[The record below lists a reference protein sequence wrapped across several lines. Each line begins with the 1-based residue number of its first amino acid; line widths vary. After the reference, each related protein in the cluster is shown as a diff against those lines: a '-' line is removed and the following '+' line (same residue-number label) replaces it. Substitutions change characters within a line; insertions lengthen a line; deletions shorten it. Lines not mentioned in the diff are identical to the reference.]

1 MIDESVLPIRRGGS
15 TGHRAFAML
24 ARVFAALA
32 AVLLGT
38 PSASADSIETRL
50 QLCASCHGRN
60 GLPSDRTVPIIWGQ
74 QTAYLRKQLN
84 DYRDG
89 DRDSQIMSSIAESLS
104 DGEISQIV
112 THFGDAKWPE
122 QSTFPQPAAPA
133 ALATCKACHNASL
146 TGGASPAGAAP
157 RLAGQDS
164 PYLNDTM
171 TKYADGERANSS
183 VMSELMKDLS
193 PADRKAM
200 ADYLAAMR

>member
-1 MIDESVLPIRRGGS
+1 MIDEPVFPIRRSNS
-15 TGHRAFAML
+15 TGRRASATL

-32 AVLLGT
+32 AVLLG
-38 PSASADSIETRL
+38 PASASANSIETRL

-74 QTAYLRKQLN
+74 QTAYLNKQLN

-104 DGEISQIV
+104 AGEISQIV
-112 THFGDAKWPE
+112 THFGDAKWP
-122 QSTFPQPAAPA
+122 QQPNLPQPAAPA
-133 ALATCKACHNASL
+133 GLATCKACHNASL
-146 TGGASPAGAAP
+146 TGGASPAGVAP

-164 PYLNDTM
+164 SYLNDTM

-183 VMSELMKDLS
+183 VMSELMKTLS
-193 PADRKAM
+193 PADRKAI
-200 ADYLAAMR
+200 ADDLAAMR